1 LNGVQLLLDRWCIHL
16 LIFYG
21 GVEMATKS
29 FTTDLKFDRKSADNL
44 IQVLASH
51 SKVKR
56 HAPAEFEMVK
66 DSDLIKKM
74 FMKG

>member
-1 LNGVQLLLDRWCIHL
+1 
-16 LIFYG
+16 
-21 GVEMATKS
+21 MATKS

-44 IQVLASH
+44 IQALTGR

-56 HAPAEFEMVK
+56 HAPANVEMVK

>member
-1 LNGVQLLLDRWCIHL
+1 
-16 LIFYG
+16 
-21 GVEMATKS
+21 MATKS

-44 IQVLASH
+44 IQALAGY

-56 HAPAEFEMVK
+56 HAPAKVEIVK
-66 DSDLIKKM
+66 DSDLIKRM